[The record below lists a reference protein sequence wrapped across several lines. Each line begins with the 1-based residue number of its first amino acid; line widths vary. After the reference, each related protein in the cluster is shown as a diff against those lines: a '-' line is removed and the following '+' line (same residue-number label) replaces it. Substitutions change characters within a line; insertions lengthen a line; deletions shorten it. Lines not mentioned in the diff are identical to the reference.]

1 MLDRRTL
8 LLAGVASTA
17 LAATGRR
24 VEAEKMTT
32 ATDTPV
38 DWRKVTDREW
48 YKRLTQAQYGALTI
62 LAEQHGITLSGAAR
76 HALDRYFSGF
86 KNEKGQ
92 TLLEVAA
99 EATPSAAFLDYL
111 RELQREANEAKEH
124 TT

>member
-1 MLDRRTL
+1 MARRKEKGPKPGHRRHPSGERLDF
-8 LLAGVASTA
+8 VIQI
-17 LAATGRR
+17 
-24 VEAEKMTT
+24 
-32 ATDTPV
+32 
-38 DWRKVTDREW
+38 
-48 YKRLTQAQYGALTI
+48 RLTQAQYGALTI

-86 KNEKGQ
+86 KNENGQ